1 MMETTA
7 GPARI
12 LRELHRLRR
21 HAKNLQTEI
30 ERLPRQLKVAQGK
43 VTRQEETI
51 KQAQDGLKKLKV
63 SVKGKEDA
71 LKAAHEQATKYKRQR
86 DTVADKK
93 EYDALSAELTTTQT
107 RCQQLEDEILT
118 GLAETDER
126 AAQIPE
132 LEKALKQAQHEVA
145 NFDQISK
152 GRQTELQGELDKTLA
167 DIKRVDAMVPTDF
180 KPLYDRQ
187 VNARGED
194 ALAQV
199 VERTCQACYTGITA
213 QQFNELSQ
221 EQFVLCKNCGRIL
234 YLPE

>member
-1 MMETTA
+1 METTA

-63 SVKGKEDA
+63 TVKGKEDA
-71 LKAAHEQATKYKRQR
+71 LKAAHEQIAKYKRQR

-118 GLAETDER
+118 GLSEIDER
-126 AAQIPE
+126 AAQVPE
-132 LEKALKQAQHEVA
+132 LEKTLKQYQHEVA

-152 GRQTELQGELDKTLA
+152 TRQAEMQTELDKTLA
-167 DIKRVDAMVPTDF
+167 EIKRVDATVPVDF
-180 KPLYDRQ
+180 RPLYDRQ
-187 VNARGED
+187 INARGED
-194 ALAQV
+194 ALAS
-199 VERTCQACYTGITA
+199 VEGRICQACYTSITA
-213 QQFNELSQ
+213 QQYNELGQ
-221 EQFVLCKNCGRIL
+221 EMFVLCKTCGRIL